1 MKETLDDVMLNRDV
15 DTIDYNS
22 RNNLTHSEAISRLDH
37 KHVNTV
43 T

>member
-1 MKETLDDVMLNRDV
+1 MILNRDV

-22 RNNLTHSEAISRLDH
+22 RNDLTYSEAIRRLDYNH
-37 KHVNTV
+37 MKAV

>member
-1 MKETLDDVMLNRDV
+1 MKGTLDDVILNRDV

-22 RNNLTHSEAISRLDH
+22 RNNLTHSEAISRLDYNRM
-37 KHVNTV
+37 KAV